1 MAYNPNI
8 QLGAPPLLWS
18 DMNEVLVQINQN
30 FDSLSAGGGGG
41 PVDFN
46 TLDTNVSPTID
57 DGYSLGTDSK
67 QWKSV
72 HVADYSTVPGQE
84 LNGLWAGTAQIKGI
98 GGIIDL
104 PIGSTIDGSLI
115 IDPNKT
121 TFKIIAVAG
130 QGNVIADTFTSTLN
144 IEGVDIQV
152 TTDPLTNKVIFTSTA
167 IRSVAGSAAISV
179 TGTQDLTVTNT
190 GVTSLTNTTALPS
203 GRTAGAGINVS
214 TSTGNIDITNTGILG
229 VSAGFGISASTDAPS
244 GVAAISVNPASV
256 VTNSYRNFLVSGQT
270 TLAANGVADS
280 MTIASGYG
288 IVLTT
293 STLGSDTLTVAL
305 DQKHLDINGSIFAD
319 DSTILVDAVSGVLRG
334 NLIGSVFAD
343 DSSQIID
350 GNSFT
355 VYGNIEA
362 TTLRTSEAKIAL
374 GFEAGRITQGIEA
387 IAIGKW
393 AGETNQGLRG
403 IAIGF
408 QAGWNNQQERG
419 IAIGSGA
426 GVNNQGAYAIAI
438 GQDTSNINSGANS
451 IAIGQGAGGTGQGEK
466 SIAIGFLAGVGTSA
480 TFANSIILNASGSP
494 VSSLAAGFYVSPIRT
509 AANGTPL
516 MYNSTTKEITY
527 SNVLEFIG
535 STISTSDSSSITVDV
550 LTTFNSDVVVEN
562 DIQLSTV
569 ESAIR
574 GTNKIKFVPS
584 SADELSYNVRL
595 DVYSESTIEPRLA
608 LDTPDG
614 VDLTLSSGMAG
625 IVISKING
633 RVNLAA
639 GNNAF
644 IVRENGSWAMT
655 PLDAPPISPTVGMY
669 IADCTNWDPA
679 SKANGRPYPVWYD
692 GVVFNALY

>member
-293 STLGSDTLTVAL
+293 STLGSDTLTIAL
-305 DQKHLDINGSIFAD
+305 DQKHLDINGSIFD
-319 DSTILVDAVSGVLRG
+319 DGSTLLVDGV
-334 NLIGSVFAD
+334 
-343 DSSQIID
+343 D
-350 GNSFT
+350 GKIVGPVETSR
-355 VYGNIEA
+355 
-362 TTLRTSEAKIAL
+362 LRTAETQIAL
-374 GFEAGRITQGIEA
+374 GSQAAETNQGTEA
-387 IAIGKW
+387 IAIGRY
-393 AGETNQGLRG
+393 AGQTNQALRG

-408 QAGWNNQQERG
+408 QAGYSQQQERG
-419 IAIGSGA
+419 IAIGTGA
-426 GVNNQGAYAIAI
+426 GATNQGSYGIAI
-438 GQDTSNINSGANS
+438 GQDTSNVNQGTNSIAIGQNAGGTGQGANS
-451 IAIGQGAGGTGQGEK
+451 IAIGK
-466 SIAIGFLAGVGTSA
+466 VAGVGTA
-480 TFANSIILNASGSP
+480 GTFANSIILNGSGSP
-494 VSSLAAGFYVSPIRT
+494 VTSSAAGLYVAPVRNQTGADGIVQYD
-509 AANGTPL
+509 A
-516 MYNSTTKEITY
+516 TTKEISY
-527 SNVLEFIG
+527 SSI
-535 STISTSDSSSITVDV
+535 ISGTSFTGNIFTTLIDSADSSAITVTPKTIFSADI
-550 LTTFNSDVVVEN
+550 NVEN

-569 ESAIR
+569 ESSIR
-574 GTNKIKFVPS
+574 GTDKIKFVPS
-584 SADELSYNVRL
+584 NADELSYNVRL
-595 DVYSESTIEPRLA
+595 DIYSESTIEPRLA

-655 PLDAPPISPTVGMY
+655 PLTAAPTSPTVGMY

-692 GVVFNALY
+692 GVAYNALY